1 MGCHWSTNV
10 LHIKH
15 QPCSDFWCSLVASS
29 DENAVASRN
38 VSHNWLR
45 HGVSFTQRKQLNR
58 SGFLLIHQLL
68 KWQNYYIRFAYSTFL
83 IFLISVGF
91 YTSLYF
97 LWDSFTYMVC
107 KYIYTLFAIEIGTN
121 VLYINRSCFSM
132 LKMVMIILS
141 LHLCQFLYLNLLFYC
156 YFISWLYGFILNKYL
171 NPVKSNVVFNGSR
184 CVMRQLVW
192 WRSTSGAKEEVDIHN
207 QEQWSRVK
215 IDQVIIYKV
224 SKEVTYIF

>member
-1 MGCHWSTNV
+1 M
-10 LHIKH
+10 
-15 QPCSDFWCSLVASS
+15 
-29 DENAVASRN
+29 
-38 VSHNWLR
+38 
-45 HGVSFTQRKQLNR
+45 
-58 SGFLLIHQLL
+58 LIHQLL

-156 YFISWLYGFILNKYL
+156 HFISCLYGFILNKYL
-171 NPVKSNVVFNGSR
+171 N
-184 CVMRQLVW
+184 
-192 WRSTSGAKEEVDIHN
+192 
-207 QEQWSRVK
+207 QWSLMWSWMEVGLWRHSWFDDANK
-215 IDQVIIYKV
+215 W
-224 SKEVTYIF
+224 KERGSGY